1 MKNLMSTEPRAWDR
15 HFLLAA
21 QTSLARSEETG
32 KIDLL
37 RVLAILELGISC
49 SGTNS
54 DLLLMALNIYARAD
68 CDQEAINK
76 AVDLD
81 IKSIQLD
88 SMGYVLFP
96 HLCRLNPGDI
106 LLTFQNFVIG
116 DLRHILLS
124 RSVW

>member
-1 MKNLMSTEPRAWDR
+1 MTTEPRAWDR

-21 QTSLARSEETG
+21 QTSLVRSEETG
-32 KIDLL
+32 KRDLL

-76 AVDLD
+76 AVQLD

-88 SMGYVLFP
+88 SMGFVLFP

-106 LLTFQNFVIG
+106 MLTFQNYVIG
-116 DLRHILLS
+116 D
-124 RSVW
+124 